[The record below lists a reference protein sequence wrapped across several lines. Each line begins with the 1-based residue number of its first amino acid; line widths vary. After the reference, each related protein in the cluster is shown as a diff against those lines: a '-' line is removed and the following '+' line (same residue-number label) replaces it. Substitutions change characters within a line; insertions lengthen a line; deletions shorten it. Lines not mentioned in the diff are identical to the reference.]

1 VVVVARGGVLGGLVS
16 GAGVVVAGTVVVVA
30 KGGVLGGFV
39 SGAVVAATV
48 VGGGVVSLEGAVVG
62 ATVGATVVGGFV
74 STGGMVSFG
83 LKIVV
88 AMIGGVVS
96 VGTGVVVVTDR
107 GGFVSGDGGLATVD
121 VVVADRG
128 GLVSELATVD
138 VVVADRGGLVSEL
151 ATVDVVVAA
160 AVVEVADG
168 LRVLRGAVVSV
179 GSAGERVDDGED
191 SDGAGVVGRR
201 SSPLGGCVVVIA
213 VAKLKF
219 GASLGKALPSE
230 SSNGPPKMFDPKD
243 ASGELATDET
253 PLLLFAFDA

>member
-1 VVVVARGGVLGGLVS
+1 LVS
-16 GAGVVVAGTVVVVA
+16 GAVVVVAGTVVVVA

-62 ATVGATVVGGFV
+62 ATVGAAVGAGVGGFV
-74 STGGMVSFG
+74 STGGVVSFG

-88 AMIGGVVS
+88 AIIGGVVS
-96 VGTGVVVVTDR
+96 VGTGVIVVTDR

-128 GLVSELATVD
+128 GFVSELATVD
-138 VVVADRGGLVSEL
+138 VVV
-151 ATVDVVVAA
+151 TA

-179 GSAGERVDDGED
+179 GNAVERVDDGED
-191 SDGAGVVGRR
+191 SDGAGVGRR
-201 SSPLGGCVVVIA
+201 SSPLGGCVVVVA

-230 SSNGPPKMFDPKD
+230 SSNEPPKMFDPKD